1 MYSGFWELTMKCE
14 HKTNRLKTFIKVL
27 MSFELCKEEFYL
39 PFLNVCDFSYDEKS
53 WVLDSVQTVAY
64 IFWES

>member
-1 MYSGFWELTMKCE
+1 MYSGFCELTMKYE